1 MDSGE
6 RKEKKEEK
14 KNRDKNKKTQD
25 PKNHQ
30 NRVRFT
36 VGKREIWGSQR
47 EKNKNWFI
55 RGTPHVSA
63 FNSFEPLFWS

>member
-6 RKEKKEEK
+6 RKEKKGK
-14 KNRDKNKKTQD
+14 KKIGIKIKDPGPKESSEQGAFYSRQERDLGI
-25 PKNHQ
+25 PK
-30 NRVRFT
+30 R
-36 VGKREIWGSQR
+36 
-47 EKNKNWFI
+47 KNKNWFI